1 MNTKR
6 TRSRGR
12 LRTVGLLAVIGSL
25 VAGCGGNGDDSGSG
39 DGGSGGDPIQVA
51 FFGPLAN
58 TYVEATLAGMDEA
71 AAGGKAEVTKFDSGF
86 DASKQF
92 SQIQD
97 AVTQGRF
104 DAFIIIPLDAAALV
118 PAVEEAI
125 AADIAVVN
133 TDLTLGPETD
143 TSDPQIEGQ
152 AGSVVNP
159 PASRGQRVVEAIVA
173 ACEDLDPCNVGY
185 MAGEPDFDFER
196 EAKAGLDA
204 ISDDNP
210 NIHVVSYQSGHG
222 YVAEPAIGIAQN
234 MLQASPEMNVMMVT
248 SDQASAGAEQA
259 LEDAGRL
266 EDIRLVSSG
275 GSCPAVQAV
284 EEGRWFATIIDLP
297 KTEGREGMQIAIDWV
312 NGDETEPVGINPLD
326 TLDRDPFVTA
336 ENLEDFEC
344 EWEG

>member
-1 MNTKR
+1 MDTKR
-6 TRSRGR
+6 AGIRGR
-12 LRTVGLLAVIGSL
+12 LRTVGLVAVIGSL
-25 VAGCGGNGDDSGSG
+25 VAGCGADDGGGGG
-39 DGGSGGDPIQVA
+39 DGGSGDDPVQVA

-58 TYVEATLAGMDEA
+58 TYVEATLRGMDEA
-71 AAGGKAEVTKFDSGF
+71 ASGGKAEVTKFDSGF

-97 AVTQGRF
+97 AITQGRF

-133 TDLTLGPETD
+133 TDLTLGPEVD
-143 TSDPQIEGQ
+143 TVEPQIEGQ
-152 AGSVVNP
+152 AGTVINP
-159 PASRGQRVVEAIVA
+159 PADRGERVVEAILA

-196 EAKAGLDA
+196 EAKERLDA
-204 ISDDNP
+204 ADEEQDN
-210 NIHVVSYQSGHG
+210 ITVVAYQSGHG
-222 YVAEPAIGIAQN
+222 YVAEPAIGLAQN
-234 MLQASPEMNVMMVT
+234 MLQAHPEMNVLMVT

-259 LEDAGRL
+259 LQDAGRL

-297 KTEGREGMQIAIDWV
+297 ETEGRLGMEIAIDYV
-312 NGDETEPVGINPLD
+312 NGDETEPQGMNPLD
-326 TLDRDPFVTA
+326 ALDRDPFVTQ
-336 ENLEDFEC
+336 ENLGDFEC

>member
-1 MNTKR
+1 MLSSALSSPAAAGATATAGATGADR
-6 TRSRGR
+6 ARS
-12 LRTVGLLAVIGSL
+12 
-25 VAGCGGNGDDSGSG
+25 
-39 DGGSGGDPIQVA
+39 PIQVA

-71 AAGGKAEVTKFDSGF
+71 AEGGAAEVTKFDSGF

-97 AVTQGRF
+97 AITQGRF

-152 AGSVVNP
+152 AGTVVNP
-159 PASRGQRVVEAIVA
+159 PASRGERVVEAIVA

-196 EAKAGLDA
+196 EAKEGLDA
-204 ISDDNP
+204 ITDDHP
-210 NIHVVSYQSGHG
+210 NINVVSYQSGHG

-234 MLQASPEMNVMMVT
+234 MLQANPEMNVLMVT

-297 KTEGREGMQIAIDWV
+297 KTEGRVGMEIAIDWV
-312 NGDETEPVGINPLD
+312 NGDETEPLGMNPLD

-336 ENLEDFEC
+336 GEPRGLRVRV
-344 EWEG
+344 GGLTPRP

>member
-1 MNTKR
+1 MLSSALSSPAAAAT
-6 TRSRGR
+6 
-12 LRTVGLLAVIGSL
+12 ADD
-25 VAGCGGNGDDSGSG
+25 GGGG
-39 DGGSGGDPIQVA
+39 DGGSGEEPDPGRVLRAPREHLRRGDA
-51 FFGPLAN
+51 RGH
-58 TYVEATLAGMDEA
+58 GRGGG
-71 AAGGKAEVTKFDSGF
+71 GGKAEVTKFDSGF

-152 AGSVVNP
+152 AGTVVNP
-159 PASRGQRVVEAIVA
+159 PASRGERVVEAIVA

-204 ISDDNP
+204 IPNDHP

-234 MLQASPEMNVMMVT
+234 MLQAHPEMNVMMVT

-259 LEDAGRL
+259 LQDAGRL

-275 GSCPAVQAV
+275 GSCPAVEAV
-284 EEGRWFATIIDLP
+284 KDGRWFATIVDLP
-297 KTEGREGMQIAIDWV
+297 KTEGREGMEIAIDWV
-312 NGDETEPVGINPLD
+312 NGDQTEPVGHQPAGHARPGPL
-326 TLDRDPFVTA
+326 RDPGQPRGLRVRVGGLTPRP
-336 ENLEDFEC
+336 
-344 EWEG
+344 

>member
-1 MNTKR
+1 M
-6 TRSRGR
+6 
-12 LRTVGLLAVIGSL
+12 GSL
-25 VAGCGGNGDDSGSG
+25 AAGCGGGDGGGGGG
-39 DGGSGGDPIQVA
+39 DGGSGEDPIQVA

-159 PASRGQRVVEAIVA
+159 PASRGERVVEAIVA

-185 MAGEPDFDFER
+185 MAGNPDFDFER
-196 EAKAGLDA
+196 EAKARLDEA
-204 ISDDNP
+204 TGDHP

-234 MLQASPEMNVMMVT
+234 MLQAHPEMNVMMVT
-248 SDQASAGAEQA
+248 SDQATAGAEQA
-259 LEDAGRL
+259 LQDAGR

-275 GSCPAVQAV
+275 GSCPAVEAV
-284 EEGRWFATIIDLP
+284 KEGRWFATIVDLP
-297 KTEGREGMQIAIDWV
+297 KTEGREGMKIAIDWV
-312 NGDETEPVGINPLD
+312 NGDQTEPVGINPLD
-326 TLDRDPFVTA
+326 TLDRDPFVTQD
-336 ENLEDFEC
+336 NLGDFEC

>member
-1 MNTKR
+1 MFKKQTGI
-6 TRSRGR
+6 RGR
-12 LRTVGLLAVIGSL
+12 MQTAALVAVMGSL
-25 VAGCGGNGDDSGSG
+25 AAGCGGSDGGGGGNSGGSG
-39 DGGSGGDPIQVA
+39 DDPVQVA
-51 FFGPLAN
+51 FFAPLAN
-58 TYVEATLAGMDEA
+58 TYVEATIAGMEEA
-71 AAGGKAEVTKFDSGF
+71 AGDGKAEITKFDSGF

-97 AVTQGRF
+97 AITQGRF

-152 AGSVVNP
+152 AGTVVNP
-159 PASRGQRVVEAIVA
+159 PASRGERVVEAIVA

-204 ISDDNP
+204 VSGDYP
-210 NIHVVSYQSGHG
+210 NIKVVSYQSGHG
-222 YVAEPAIGIAQN
+222 YVAEPAIGLAQN
-234 MLQASPEMNVMMVT
+234 MLQANPEMNVLMVT
-248 SDQASAGAEQA
+248 SDQATAGAEQA
-259 LEDAGRL
+259 LKDAGRL
-266 EDIRLVSSG
+266 KDIRLVSSG

-284 EEGRWFATIIDLP
+284 EDGRWFATIIDLP
-297 KTEGREGMQIAIDWV
+297 KTEGRLGMQIAIDFV
-312 NGDETEPVGINPLD
+312 RGDQTEPQGLNPLD
-326 TLDRDPFVTA
+326 ALDRDPFVTK
-336 ENLEDFEC
+336 ENLGEFEC